1 MSEMDRNIDTI
12 VLFGSFAARY
22 RRWCLTQAKER
33 LIQAFDTKRLILT
46 CIILPLWHIMYDS
59 CQSPSCILFFLII
72 FIYLYSIF
80 SYYLNIFM
88 QIY

>member
-33 LIQAFDTKRLILT
+33 LIQAISSALKL
-46 CIILPLWHIMYDS
+46 
-59 CQSPSCILFFLII
+59 
-72 FIYLYSIF
+72 YLHV
-80 SYYLNIFM
+80 SYYRFGT
-88 QIY
+88 